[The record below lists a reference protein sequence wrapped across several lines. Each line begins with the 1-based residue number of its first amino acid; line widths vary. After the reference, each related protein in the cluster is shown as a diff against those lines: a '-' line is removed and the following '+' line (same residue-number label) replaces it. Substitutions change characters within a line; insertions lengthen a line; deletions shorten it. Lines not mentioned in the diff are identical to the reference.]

1 MRCWSTWSCGPTAG
15 STRGWAAAPT
25 TPRGPWP
32 GWARPTTFF
41 GGLADDRFGRLLRG
55 ALEAEGVAIG
65 VPGPSAAPTTLALVD
80 LDQAGVASYAFYLA
94 GTAAA
99 DLDYPAARGG
109 VRRDPGRSARHRRRP
124 GRRRRYRPP
133 TRRDDA
139 ATGGRAVGPGAGAA
153 GAGAA
158 VAVHVGALGLV
169 MEPIGSAVERLLL
182 ADVPPDALVMLDP
195 NCRPGAIAD
204 RAAYLGRIG
213 RIAARADVVKA
224 SVDDLAYLYPGSP
237 PAEAAELL
245 LAAGPALVL
254 VTDGPRPARA
264 FLPGAVLTVEVPA
277 VDVVD
282 TIGAGDA
289 FGGGFLAWWSANGLT
304 RADLKRPPLV
314 RAAVQAA
321 RRRGRRHLRP
331 AGRRPANPG
340 RPPGQPRMAAAPGA
354 SPAPAPSPAPART
367 RPSRV
372 SHGLGRPALDP
383 VPACRPGPRLLGPAF
398 VAPPLSPRPVAYA
411 IDPKRDLSP
420 TPPTPIDAV
429 DGVGDRVSN
438 LSMG

>member
-1 MRCWSTWSCGPTAG
+1 VSVIVVAGEVLVDLVVRADGRVDARLGGGPYNTARTLARLG
-15 STRGWAAAPT
+15 AA
-25 TPRGPWP
+25 
-32 GWARPTTFF
+32 TTFF

-55 ALEAEGVAIG
+55 ALDAEGVAIG
-65 VPGPSAAPTTLALVD
+65 VAGPSAAPTTLALVD
-80 LDQAGVASYAFYLA
+80 LDQAGVASYAFYLT

-99 DLDYPAARGG
+99 DLDYPAL
-109 VRRDPGRSARHRRRP
+109 
-124 GRRRRYRPP
+124 
-133 TRRDDA
+133 A
-139 ATGGRAVGPGAGAA
+139 AAFHATLAGAPATA
-153 GAGAA
+153 GPA

-195 NCRPGAIAD
+195 NCRPGAVAD

-224 SVDDLAYLYPGSP
+224 SVEDIAYLYPGP

-289 FGGGFLAWWSANGLT
+289 FGGGFLAWWSANDLT
-304 RADLKRPPLV
+304 RADLKRPSLV

-321 RRRGRRHLRP
+321 AAAAAATCGRAGADPPTLADLQARRQWPTFG
-331 AGRRPANPG
+331 G
-340 RPPGQPRMAAAPGA
+340 RP
-354 SPAPAPSPAPART
+354 
-367 RPSRV
+367 
-372 SHGLGRPALDP
+372 
-383 VPACRPGPRLLGPAF
+383 
-398 VAPPLSPRPVAYA
+398 
-411 IDPKRDLSP
+411 
-420 TPPTPIDAV
+420 
-429 DGVGDRVSN
+429 
-438 LSMG
+438 

>member
-1 MRCWSTWSCGPTAG
+1 VIVVAGEVLVDLVVGPDGRVDARLGGGPYNTAR
-15 STRGWAAAPT
+15 TL
-25 TPRGPWP
+25 
-32 GWARPTTFF
+32 ARLGAPTTFF

-80 LDQAGVASYAFYLA
+80 LDQAGVASYAFYLD

-99 DLDYPAARGG
+99 DLDYPAI
-109 VRRDPGRSARHRRRP
+109 
-124 GRRRRYRPP
+124 
-133 TRRDDA
+133 A
-139 ATGGRAVGPGAGAA
+139 AAFHAILADTVATPGAGP
-153 GAGAA
+153 A
-158 VAVHVGALGLV
+158 VAVHVGTLGLI

-224 SVDDLAYLYPGSP
+224 SVEDLAYLYPGSP
-237 PAEAAELL
+237 SAEAAEAL

-254 VTDGPRPARA
+254 VTDGPGPARA
-264 FLPGAVLTVEVPA
+264 FLPGAVLAVEVPG

-314 RAAVQAA
+314 LAAVQVAA
-321 RRRGRRHLRP
+321 
-331 AGRRPANPG
+331 AAAAATCG
-340 RPPGQPRMAAAPGA
+340 RPGA
-354 SPAPAPSPAPART
+354 DPPTLADLQASHAWPAPDAR
-367 RPSRV
+367 
-372 SHGLGRPALDP
+372 
-383 VPACRPGPRLLGPAF
+383 PR
-398 VAPPLSPRPVAYA
+398 
-411 IDPKRDLSP
+411 
-420 TPPTPIDAV
+420 
-429 DGVGDRVSN
+429 
-438 LSMG
+438 

>member
-1 MRCWSTWSCGPTAG
+1 MIVVAGEVLVDLVVRADGRVDARLGGGPYNTAR
-15 STRGWAAAPT
+15 TL
-25 TPRGPWP
+25 
-32 GWARPTTFF
+32 ARLGAPTTFF
-41 GGLADDRFGRLLRG
+41 GGLADDRLGRLLRG
-55 ALEAEGVAIG
+55 ALETEGVAIG
-65 VPGPSAAPTTLALVD
+65 VPGRSAAPTTLALVD

-99 DLDYPAARGG
+99 DLEYPALAAAFEATLAEARAKAVHG
-109 VRRDPGRSARHRRRP
+109 SAA
-124 GRRRRYRPP
+124 
-133 TRRDDA
+133 DA
-139 ATGGRAVGPGAGAA
+139 TVAGSAAADATIAGSAAADATGGRAVGPSAAVAGT
-153 GAGAA
+153 GAA

-182 ADVPPDALVMLDP
+182 ADVPPDAFVMLDP

-204 RAAYLGRIG
+204 RPAYLGRIG

-254 VTDGPRPARA
+254 VTDGPHPARA
-264 FLPGAVLTVEVPA
+264 FMPGAVLTVEVPA

-304 RADLKRPPLV
+304 RSDLKRPPLV

-321 RRRGRRHLRP
+321 AAVSAATCARP
-331 AGRRPANPG
+331 GADPPTLAALQASHAWPAPGG
-340 RPPGQPRMAAAPGA
+340 RP
-354 SPAPAPSPAPART
+354 S
-367 RPSRV
+367 
-372 SHGLGRPALDP
+372 
-383 VPACRPGPRLLGPAF
+383 
-398 VAPPLSPRPVAYA
+398 
-411 IDPKRDLSP
+411 
-420 TPPTPIDAV
+420 
-429 DGVGDRVSN
+429 
-438 LSMG
+438 

>member
-1 MRCWSTWSCGPTAG
+1 MIVVAGEVLVDLVVRADGVVDARLGGGPYN
-15 STRGWAAAPT
+15 AART
-25 TPRGPWP
+25 L
-32 GWARPTTFF
+32 ARLGAATTFF

-55 ALEAEGVAIG
+55 ALDAEGVVIG

-80 LDQAGVASYAFYLA
+80 LDQAGVASYAFYLT

-99 DLDYPAARGG
+99 DLDYPPLTAAFAAILAE
-109 VRRDPGRSARHRRRP
+109 ARA
-124 GRRRRYRPP
+124 
-133 TRRDDA
+133 TAA
-139 ATGGRAVGPGAGAA
+139 ATGAGVD
-153 GAGAA
+153 AA

-169 MEPIGSAVERLLL
+169 MEPIGSAVERLVL

-254 VTDGPRPARA
+254 VTDGPHPARA
-264 FLPGAVLTVEVPA
+264 FLPGAVLAVEVPA
-277 VDVVD
+277 VRVVD

-304 RADLKRPPLV
+304 RSDLKRPPLV
-314 RAAVQAA
+314 RTAVQAA
-321 RRRGRRHLRP
+321 AAVAAATCSRPGADPPTLADLRASRAWP
-331 AGRRPANPG
+331 APGG
-340 RPPGQPRMAAAPGA
+340 RP
-354 SPAPAPSPAPART
+354 
-367 RPSRV
+367 
-372 SHGLGRPALDP
+372 
-383 VPACRPGPRLLGPAF
+383 
-398 VAPPLSPRPVAYA
+398 
-411 IDPKRDLSP
+411 
-420 TPPTPIDAV
+420 
-429 DGVGDRVSN
+429 
-438 LSMG
+438 